1 MSQILPTLP
10 RESVDDIFREL
21 TVTYGH
27 AFLSRW
33 DGLELEDVKQNWER
47 ELAPLRTRPECVQYA
62 LDHKPVR
69 PPTAPEFLAIARSR
83 PADPQLYLPGT
94 DTKPAPVPAVLKPH
108 IEKLLEPVEGRPAVR
123 WAQQYVVMF
132 GARVDLRVSQRQ
144 DLARA
149 REILRREEEERRLI
163 EARKAEAQRQE
174 QQP

>member
-21 TVTYGH
+21 TLTYGH

-33 DGLELEDVKQNWER
+33 DGLPLEDVKQNWER
-47 ELAPLRTRPECVQYA
+47 ELAPLRQRPECVQYA

-108 IEKLLEPVEGRPAVR
+108 IAQLLEPVEGRLDVR
-123 WAQQYVVMF
+123 WASRHVALF
-132 GARVDLRVSQRQ
+132 GGRTDLRVSQRQ

-149 REILRREEEERRLI
+149 RRILEQHEQRKLLALAKEREG
-163 EARKAEAQRQE
+163 AAQ
-174 QQP
+174 